1 MVWLTERRVRL
12 YCGLIILF
20 YLCCWSAMIWFTC
33 QPTNKRFCDFV
44 QFWTAGRLVQEG
56 QEKKVY
62 DFCFFVAQEQKVLGR
77 HITPVVFR
85 YPPTLFPIVK
95 VLAYLPYGFAYGLF
109 VFFSVFAF
117 VGACYV
123 IYPHRYSFWLVLAC
137 PIVYENVSF
146 GQNGL
151 INGAIFG
158 FALYVLRKRPLF
170 AGLFFGLLTYK
181 VHLVLLVPFA
191 LIAGR
196 HWRALFSMVAT
207 ASLMVGLSLVLYGF
221 DVWQLFFSVS
231 GPNAVFH
238 PVVSFADMVTPWGA
252 IYLLTE
258 NASFAWGVQIIF
270 SLLSLGL
277 VIWFWRKDVSFYL
290 KAALLLLL
298 SLLVTPYAFVYDL
311 TFLGLALIFLA
322 KDGVQDGEEKF
333 FVFSWSFV
341 ALSSLVAA
349 AHSLPLAFL
358 VLLSMTALSLRRLL
372 IPGGTKAETVSLNG

>member
-12 YCGLIILF
+12 YCGLIILL

-33 QPTNKRFCDFV
+33 QPKNKRFCDFV
-44 QFWTAGRLVQEG
+44 QFWTAGKLVQEG
-56 QEKKVY
+56 RETSIY
-62 DFCFFVAQEQKVLGR
+62 DFDFFVAQEQKVLGR

-95 VLAYLPYGFAYGLF
+95 LLAYLPYGIAYGLL
-109 VFFSVFAF
+109 VLISVFTF
-117 VGACYV
+117 VGVCYL
-123 IYPHRYSFWLVLAC
+123 IYPHSYSYWLVLAC

-151 INGAIFG
+151 INGVFFG
-158 FALYVLRKRPLF
+158 LALYFLQKRPLLAGFFF
-170 AGLFFGLLTYK
+170 ALLTYK

-191 LIAGR
+191 LLAGH
-196 HWRALFSMVAT
+196 HWRTLLSMVGT
-207 ASLMVGLSLVLYGF
+207 ALLMVGLSLGLYGTE
-221 DVWQLFFSVS
+221 VWQLFFSIS
-231 GPNAVFH
+231 GPNAVFQ

-252 IYLLTE
+252 IYLATE
-258 NASFAWGVQIIF
+258 NASLAWVGQIIV
-270 SLLSLGL
+270 SLFSLGL
-277 VIWFWRKDVSFYL
+277 ILWLWRKEVSVSL

-322 KDGVQDGEEKF
+322 MDGVQEGEEKF
-333 FVFSWSFV
+333 FLFSWSFV

-358 VLLSMTALSLRRLL
+358 VLLSMTVLTCRRVV
-372 IPGGTKAETVSLNG
+372 IAGGTKGEAVSLNG